1 MRPRTNQGKFRKGVF
16 DANIKEDERGL
27 YLICA
32 GWPRGSCGARI
43 NPATETWE
51 ADHTI
56 RRVLSNN
63 DCPDTNGQVL
73 CKVCHRH
80 KTNQDIKDNAKGKRS
95 HDKHF
100 GIARKR
106 GWR

>member
-1 MRPRTNQGKFRKGVF
+1 MRPRANQGKFRRGVF
-16 DANIKEDERGL
+16 DANIKEDRVGK
-27 YLICA
+27 YLVCA
-32 GWPRGSCGARI
+32 DCGMRI
-43 NPATETWE
+43 NPAKESWE

-63 DCPDTNGQVL
+63 DNAEENGQVL

-80 KTNQDIKDNAKGKRS
+80 KTSEDIKDNAKGKRS

-106 GWR
+106 GW